1 MKTLFWYFMLF
12 IALISANAY
21 AQSTQPSLE
30 KLNNSRTSANSM
42 MMQYDFDNDDQ
53 VTEKEFIIGDG
64 ESGYRAHVSNV
75 YQIISDDRKKDFSKQ
90 RYWFIEAT
98 HPDEYKKDLVDYF
111 QYLDDDRD
119 GYISTEEYQKTFTG
133 AYISTFGKKYAQAI
147 DADGDGR
154 ISQDEYT
161 NFDFT
166 SLPSGSSELFRI
178 IDLNQDKMLTVDE
191 FKQFFEK
198 RF

>member
-166 SLPSGSSELFRI
+166 SLPSSSSELFLI

>member
-1 MKTLFWYFMLF
+1 MKVFWYFMLF

-21 AQSTQPSLE
+21 AQSTQPSME

-161 NFDFT
+161 HFDFT
-166 SLPSGSSELFRI
+166 SLPSSSRELFHI
-178 IDLNQDKMLTVDE
+178 IDFNQDKMLTVDE

>member
-1 MKTLFWYFMLF
+1 MLF

-178 IDLNQDKMLTVDE
+178 IDLNQDKMLIVDE

>member
-1 MKTLFWYFMLF
+1 MKVFWYFMLF

-53 VTEKEFIIGDG
+53 ITEKEFIIGDG

-166 SLPSGSSELFRI
+166 SLPSGSSELFHI